1 MQNQI
6 LNEKL
11 KEIVVQTKVKV
22 LIKKIKSDNQFRE
35 YKSSLIPFYN
45 IDFEGNW
52 TAKIMNA
59 NVVLF
64 KLNRKNTLSQILLNT

>member
-1 MQNQI
+1 M
-6 LNEKL
+6 
-11 KEIVVQTKVKV
+11 

-45 IDFEGNW
+45 IDFEDNW

-64 KLNRKNTLSQILLNT
+64 KLNRKNILSQIFLYIEKIKHL